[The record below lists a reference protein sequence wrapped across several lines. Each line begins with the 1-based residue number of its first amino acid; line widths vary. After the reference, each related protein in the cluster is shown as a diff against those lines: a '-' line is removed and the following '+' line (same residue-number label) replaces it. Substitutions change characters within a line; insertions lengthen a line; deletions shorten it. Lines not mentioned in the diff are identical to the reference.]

1 VKLIILGNTPRSI
14 YNIKF
19 APRSVAWGTL
29 FPAITLLTVI
39 TLAYS
44 LIAPIINGLSV
55 LAFVLFYQLYKY
67 LFLYQFTQPP
77 TTDTGGLFYPKAIQH
92 VFVGMYVQ
100 QLCLCALF
108 FLFRDE
114 NDNAGAV
121 PEGVLMVILIFVTIG
136 FQLVINASYDPLIS
150 ALPLSIADKTYKFEG
165 SPEVDNGR
173 KSDNKRRDTVD
184 STLDVSTSDAVQTQS
199 LIQHTRTSASSPDSK
214 SDGYFD
220 DRHFSRHADGTVDYG
235 FVHPALAR
243 PQRVVWIPEDTLGLG
258 KEEVKTNE
266 ESGVLA
272 TTAGASM
279 DERGKVAVTAP
290 PVDLNK
296 F

>member
-1 VKLIILGNTPRSI
+1 
-14 YNIKF
+14 
-19 APRSVAWGTL
+19 
-29 FPAITLLTVI
+29 VI
-39 TLAYS
+39 W
-44 LIAPIINGLSV
+44 
-55 LAFVLFYQLYKY
+55 Q
-67 LFLYQFTQPP
+67 
-77 TTDTGGLFYPKAIQH
+77 
-92 VFVGMYVQ
+92 
-100 QLCLCALF
+100 
-108 FLFRDE
+108 
-114 NDNAGAV
+114 
-121 PEGVLMVILIFVTIG
+121 IG

-173 KSDNKRRDTVD
+173 KSDDKRRDTVD